1 MHPLYTESE
10 RERGGGGIIPQGV
23 ARNLRNLV
31 EHPGSSVDSRL
42 VTNDFASIGVYIY
55 IIRLRGGKRRD
66 GCPDKTGS
74 ELLIVPVFDLRS
86 YNGLIEFP
94 LAEEASF
101 FFFFPFFSN
110 LLDRAVHW
118 LQR

>member
-31 EHPGSSVDSRL
+31 EHPGSSVDTRL

-55 IIRLRGGKRRD
+55 ISYVFEEESGEMDAQTRLGAN
-66 GCPDKTGS
+66 
-74 ELLIVPVFDLRS
+74 
-86 YNGLIEFP
+86 Y
-94 LAEEASF
+94 
-101 FFFFPFFSN
+101 
-110 LLDRAVHW
+110 
-118 LQR
+118 